1 MKKIIFTL
9 LAACLW
15 IGIAAG
21 AADVYEV
28 KADDV
33 VWEDPDDG
41 ICESENFT
49 YITDEYEEYVKILGY
64 TLKDAAEVEIPASI
78 KGMEVLEVNGGA
90 FRSCSDLTEIKV
102 DANNNHLAS
111 ENGILYNKEKT
122 RLISC
127 PLAKTGRCIRKKP
140 YSQ

>member
-49 YITDEYEEYVKILGY
+49 YITDEY
-64 TLKDAAEVEIPASI
+64 
-78 KGMEVLEVNGGA
+78 
-90 FRSCSDLTEIKV
+90 
-102 DANNNHLAS
+102 
-111 ENGILYNKEKT
+111 
-122 RLISC
+122 
-127 PLAKTGRCIRKKP
+127 
-140 YSQ
+140 